1 MNQVQDL
8 TPMWCRNVN
17 MTGGWIFSSNLGFLP
32 GGHCRGCASFPIM
45 FVVFMDMISRSSHGE
60 ERLQAGDPKT
70 PPHCFLL
77 MIRSY
82 ERKGEGMRISA
93 SKSEAMVLSRKHMDL
108 LLQVGDTSLPQV
120 KEFKYLGVF
129 FTRK

>member
-1 MNQVQDL
+1 MV
-8 TPMWCRNVN
+8 R
-17 MTGGWIFSSNLGFLP
+17 
-32 GGHCRGCASFPIM
+32 RGYRP
-45 FVVFMDMISRSSHGE
+45 VTR
-60 ERLQAGDPKT
+60 R

-77 MIRSY
+77 MIGSY
-82 ERKGEGMRISA
+82 KHKGGGMRISA